1 MRDAEIRM
9 RDEGC
14 IYSTSN
20 EGNKSAFKRRFR
32 KR

>member
-1 MRDAEIRM
+1 MRDDEIRM

-20 EGNKSAFKRRFR
+20 ERNKSAVRRRFR

>member
-1 MRDAEIRM
+1 MRDDEIRM

-20 EGNKSAFKRRFR
+20 EGNKSVVHLLH
-32 KR
+32 